1 MSVQVIIH
9 RSHLCKNIMS
19 DWLVEYIMGINT
31 QLIDCVSTSNYFN
44 WAEGMRVCKLFKY
57 YESNIDIFLNNI
69 ITCRIYLV
77 LLSSVNL
84 KINFVYI

>member
-31 QLIDCVSTSNYFN
+31 QLIGCVSH
-44 WAEGMRVCKLFKY
+44 
-57 YESNIDIFLNNI
+57 
-69 ITCRIYLV
+69 
-77 LLSSVNL
+77 
-84 KINFVYI
+84 